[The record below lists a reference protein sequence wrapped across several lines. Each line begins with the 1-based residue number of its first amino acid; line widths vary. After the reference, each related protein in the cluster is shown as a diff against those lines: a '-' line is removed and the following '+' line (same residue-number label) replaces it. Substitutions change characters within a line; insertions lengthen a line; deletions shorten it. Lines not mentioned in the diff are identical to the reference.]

1 MANSKSA
8 NSSLD
13 RLPFGKKSRNCLLH
27 QRRHRRR
34 RHRRRRCC
42 RRRRRHRRYENEKRR
57 IFRFSL
63 PGNVFRKLSP
73 WEKIRFNPIFV
84 SKTCLNLFSL
94 RPE

>member
-13 RLPFGKKSRNCLLH
+13 RLPIGKKSRNCLLH

-34 RHRRRRCC
+34 RCC
-42 RRRRRHRRYENEKRR
+42 RSRRRHRRYENEKRR

-73 WEKIRFNPIFV
+73 WEKIRFDF
-84 SKTCLNLFSL
+84 CFENLFKPVFTSS
-94 RPE
+94 